1 MRAQT
6 IMEFHR
12 TATAPC
18 QNRAPYISVAAVALA
33 LVRVRQSRDRDSD
46 RPRPLW
52 SCARERHAQA
62 RPIMGEFIKNADNA
76 AVETSLD
83 YFNLYPRK
91 TEKIILEDLELEK
104 TAIINH
110 LPRSHF

>member
-1 MRAQT
+1 
-6 IMEFHR
+6 MEFHR

-76 AVETSLD
+76 AVD
-83 YFNLYPRK
+83 YFKLYPRK
-91 TEKIILEDLELEK
+91 MEKINVEDLELEK
-104 TAIINH
+104 T
-110 LPRSHF
+110 S